1 MKKKTAMMGGLQQT
15 PRTIT
20 DAYLS
25 DENGNKVEKTS
36 NYITINMSVNP
47 EIGNPFNF
55 SLRKVFKHLV

>member
-1 MKKKTAMMGGLQQT
+1 MLKVVEEKTAMMGGLQQT

-36 NYITINMSVNP
+36 NYITS
-47 EIGNPFNF
+47 FNI
-55 SLRKVFKHLV
+55 L